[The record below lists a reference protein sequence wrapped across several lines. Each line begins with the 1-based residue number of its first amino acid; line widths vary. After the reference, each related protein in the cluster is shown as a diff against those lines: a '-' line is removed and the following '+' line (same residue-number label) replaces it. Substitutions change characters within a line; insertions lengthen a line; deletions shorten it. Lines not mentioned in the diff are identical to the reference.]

1 MPLRQFQIHQQ
12 SCGAIFTQIDQV
24 YPVASHFGSP
34 EKEYQNAHETAVL
47 FDLSHHDQLELSG
60 KDRAKFLH
68 NFCTNE
74 IKNLQVDQGCE
85 AFITNV
91 QSRLIGHVFVFNQ
104 GDSLWI
110 ATARGASAAI
120 INHLDRYII
129 LEDADFKLRIPEFGN
144 LYLSGPKATEI
155 LIQAGFPIE
164 TLAVNQQLQV
174 PKSGSQLTIR
184 RLDILDQPGYLC
196 SLQYVKITEFWSSLV
211 ESGATP
217 AGNDIFDALRIES
230 LIPIYGIDL
239 TEENLAQEASRTE
252 KAISFNKGC
261 YLGQEPIARID
272 SLGHVNRELRAIGL
286 EQDWVPPLDAK
297 IMAGE
302 PGKLQ
307 EVGSISSSARSYGK
321 YPAVVMGMI
330 RRGSNQPG
338 DKVQIVSEQQTVEG
352 TVFTSLD

>member
-12 SCGAIFTQIDQV
+12 SCGAIFEDINQV

-74 IKNLQVDQGCE
+74 IKNLQPDQGCE
-85 AFITNV
+85 AFLTNV
-91 QSRLIGHVFVFNQ
+91 QSRILGHVLVFNQ

-110 ATARGASAAI
+110 CTASGTASAI
-120 INHLDRYII
+120 VNHLDRYLI
-129 LEDADFKLRIPEFGN
+129 LEDADFKLRTPEFGN
-144 LYLSGPKATEI
+144 LYLSGPEATKI
-155 LIQAGFPIE
+155 LIQAGINVE
-164 TLAVNQQLQV
+164 SLEVNQQLQV
-174 PKSGSQLTIR
+174 PKSDSQLTVR
-184 RLDILDQPGYLC
+184 RLDLLNQPGYLC
-196 SLQYVKITEFWSSLV
+196 TLQYVKIADFWTSLIEF
-211 ESGATP
+211 GATP
-217 AGNDIFDALRIES
+217 AGSDIFDALRIQAQF
-230 LIPIYGIDL
+230 PIYGIDL

-286 EQDWVPPLDAK
+286 EQDWVPPAGAK
-297 IMAGE
+297 VMAGE
-302 PGKLQ
+302 PDKLQ
-307 EVGSISSSARSYGK
+307 EVGTISSSARSFGK
-321 YPAVVMGMI
+321 YPVVVMGMV

-338 DKVQIVSEQQTVEG
+338 DKVQIVSEQQTAEG